1 MKYLKLVILYSSRCR
16 AVGTAM
22 TSPLTQSNTFEFIE
36 YVMTQYLKRTI
47 AKQWAVY
54 VCITRAINVY
64 VLKELFRVDPP
75 ILELLPT
82 LTCRQVKHLSDQF
95 FRFTCTRR
103 CVVYVRMAMCS
114 HKNRITQ
121 TDYADIIL
129 PRLFII
135 SSTVQAV
142 RTDRQMYQPSAV

>member
-1 MKYLKLVILYSSRCR
+1 M

-22 TSPLTQSNTFEFIE
+22 TSPLAQSNTFEFIE

-54 VCITRAINVY
+54 VCITRAINVC

-82 LTCRQVKHLSDQF
+82 LTCRQVKHLSDHGGEALKLLVLLYLCLENCASLKNNCDFVGHKTSFVGSDNVVGRSQSPIMQ
-95 FRFTCTRR
+95 RKVINRALKTMHRKSVR
-103 CVVYVRMAMCS
+103 KKKCVE
-114 HKNRITQ
+114 
-121 TDYADIIL
+121 
-129 PRLFII
+129 
-135 SSTVQAV
+135 
-142 RTDRQMYQPSAV
+142 